1 MMLRTTFSGSVAY
14 HYVYSNTCVCSKERK
29 LITLSSPPVGS
40 LFLIVSSHF
49 NYICQPPFPSQII
62 QVCLID
68 PGRFREVDELIK
80 SETKGQGHMELL
92 NLKEVTEGEETL
104 E

>member
-1 MMLRTTFSGSVAY
+1 MKVICSV
-14 HYVYSNTCVCSKERK
+14 HSNCVT
-29 LITLSSPPVGS
+29 ILSI
-40 LFLIVSSHF
+40 LFPKYFLL
-49 NYICQPPFPSQII
+49 

-68 PGRFREVDELIK
+68 PGHLREIDDLVK

-92 NLKEVTEGEETL
+92 SLKEVTEGEETL

>member
-1 MMLRTTFSGSVAY
+1 MLF
-14 HYVYSNTCVCSKERK
+14 
-29 LITLSSPPVGS
+29 
-40 LFLIVSSHF
+40 
-49 NYICQPPFPSQII
+49 

-68 PGRFREVDELIK
+68 PGSFRVVDDLVR

-92 NLKEVTEGEETL
+92 SLKEVTEGEETL

>member
-1 MMLRTTFSGSVAY
+1 MRIKLKVDSAHINVSASFSQLY
-14 HYVYSNTCVCSKERK
+14 FYV
-29 LITLSSPPVGS
+29 
-40 LFLIVSSHF
+40 LFPTNIL
-49 NYICQPPFPSQII
+49 

-68 PGRFREVDELIK
+68 PGNFREVDDLIK
-80 SETKGQGHMELL
+80 SETKGQGHMEVL